1 MEQNV
6 IEAID
11 GISAYPII
19 SLIIFVLFFTGIVI
33 WMMKADKNHLKKM
46 SELPIEDDNFYKE
59 PAEGK
64 TL

>member
-6 IEAID
+6 IDAID

-19 SLIIFVLFFTGIVI
+19 SLIVFVLFFAGVLI
-33 WMMKADKNHLKKM
+33 WMLRADKNHLKKM
-46 SELPIEDDNFYKE
+46 SEMPIEDDNFYKS